1 MMSDNLLKDVV
12 VQIDRQSNLG
22 EIAYERLKQVIV
34 GGSFPAGEKLTVRSV
49 AAALGVSTT
58 PARDAI
64 NRLLA
69 EGALVNEGPKTVIL
83 PTLTLA
89 SLEEVTATRLALEGL
104 AAERSVGA
112 VTAADIVELKRL
124 QAIINDGLDRG
135 SYTEVLSA
143 NREFH
148 FLIYRRSGWK
158 RLVGLIESLWLQV
171 GPSLNGLYPDFAKSR
186 KGVANHMAAF
196 KGYKKKDPAAV
207 RAAIEQD
214 IKDGYASLKAYI
226 KAQN

>member
-1 MMSDNLLKDVV
+1 MSDNLLRDVV
-12 VQIDRQSNLG
+12 NQIDRQSNLG
-22 EIAYERLKQVIV
+22 EIAYSRLKQVIV
-34 GGSFPAGEKLTVRSV
+34 SGSFPAGEKLTVRLV

-64 NRLLA
+64 NRLLS

-89 SLEEVTATRLALEGL
+89 SLEETTATRLALEGL
-104 AAERSVGA
+104 AAERSVGEI
-112 VTAADIVELKRL
+112 TSTDIAELKRL
-124 QAIINDGLDRG
+124 QKIINESLDRG
-135 SYTEVLSA
+135 NYREVLSA

-186 KGVANHMAAF
+186 KGVANHMAAIR
-196 KGYKKKDPAAV
+196 GYRAGDPAAV
-207 RAAIEQD
+207 RAAVEQD

-226 KAQN
+226 KSRD

>member
-1 MMSDNLLKDVV
+1 MSDNLLKDVV
-12 VQIDRQSNLG
+12 DQIDRQSNLG
-22 EIAYERLKQVIV
+22 EIAYSRLKQVIV
-34 GGSFPAGEKLTVRSV
+34 SGSFPAGEKLTVRSV

-64 NRLLA
+64 NRLLS

-112 VTAADIVELKRL
+112 VTPADITELKRL
-124 QAIINDGLDRG
+124 QKIINESLDRG
-135 SYTEVLSA
+135 NYREVLSA

-186 KGVANHMAAF
+186 KGVANHMAVF
-196 KGYKKKDPAAV
+196 RGYRSEDPSAV
-207 RAAIEQD
+207 RAAVEQD

-226 KAQN
+226 KARA